1 MHFKTNINESSKLL
15 ISSLFILFASFVK
28 LVAILCVNLWDN
40 NFSKE
45 FTRFLG
51 CVLSNLLMS
60 ALECGNF
67 CLIVTTARSV
77 YLSSLISSTVMMDLT
92 HTSLKSELV
101 IIWIPS
107 KLILYLQFSG
117 PQIREQHPAAFTW
130 TYSFPL
136 NRFSE
141 WLDLVN
147 KRDLTR
153 LFH

>member
-1 MHFKTNINESSKLL
+1 MHSKTNIYESSKLL
-15 ISSLFILFASFVK
+15 ISSLFILFALFVK
-28 LVAILCVNLWDN
+28 LVAILCVNPWDN

-92 HTSLKSELV
+92 HLSEIWTCHNLNPLKTNFISVLLFGRLNSVDLKLGNNIQLPSHELT
-101 IIWIPS
+101 P
-107 KLILYLQFSG
+107 
-117 PQIREQHPAAFTW
+117 
-130 TYSFPL
+130 FPW
-136 NRFSE
+136 F
-141 WLDLVN
+141 DLVN
-147 KRDLTR
+147 DLI
-153 LFH
+153 